1 MALMGSDGLATGL
14 WPPTTAACSCA
25 LPQNPTARAGGAT
38 LAAPNTALA
47 FEVLTPG
54 GMPRVVG
61 APRCHLRAVA

>member
-14 WPPTTAACSCA
+14 WPPTAACPRA

-61 APRCHLRAVA
+61 AMRGHLRAVA